1 MKFNLSFLFFSLS
14 PVVLQ
19 SEGLTQKDVQLENF
33 YNWMKEF
40 KVEYNNGKEFLE
52 RFDIYKTN
60 DEYIN
65 KVNTQNLTYT
75 LKHNQ
80 FSHYTNEEFSKLNN
94 LNKYNIKR
102 LSDVK
107 TDFLHTERMLGKVDD
122 FDWTTKGAVTG
133 VKDQKQCGSCWAF
146 STTGS
151 LEGVYYLKNGNLES
165 FSEQMLVDCDT
176 NDYGCGGGL
185 MNNAFQWIQDNGGI
199 EKESDYPYTAKD
211 GTCREKTGEIVK
223 GTAPT
228 SWVNVEASNEALL
241 SAIQQQ
247 PVSVAIEADQTSFQ
261 FYSSGVLTGKCGTN
275 LDHGVLAVGYGTLD
289 GIDYY
294 KIKNSWGESW
304 GMDGYI
310 LLERKDVR
318 GGQCGIL
325 LSASYPLLN

>member
-1 MKFNLSFLFFSLS
+1 MKLNLFFLLFTL
-14 PVVLQ
+14 PVAVVSQ
-19 SEGLTQKDVQLENF
+19 HTDEQMKRF
-33 YNWMKEF
+33 YNWMQDF
-40 KVEYNNGKEFLE
+40 KVEYNNGKEFVKRFHIYLE
-52 RFDIYKTN
+52 N
-60 DEYIN
+60 DKYIN
-65 KVNTQNLTYT
+65 SVNSQNLSYS
-75 LKHNQ
+75 LEHNQ
-80 FSHYTNEEFSKLNN
+80 FSHYTNEEFSELNN
-94 LNKYNIKR
+94 LNEYSTLKQ
-102 LSDVK
+102 LPSVK
-107 TDFLHTERMLGKVDD
+107 TDLLHTKRVLGEVGD
-122 FDWTTKGAVTG
+122 FDWTTKGAVTD

-151 LEGVYYLKNGNLES
+151 LEGIYYLKNGHLES

-199 EKESDYPYTAKD
+199 EKESDYPYTATGGVCK
-211 GTCREKTGEIVK
+211 EKTGEIVE

-228 SWVNVEASNEALL
+228 TWVNVESSNDALL

-247 PVSVAIEADQTSFQ
+247 PVSVAIEADQTTFQ

-289 GIDYY
+289 GVDYY
-294 KIKNSWGESW
+294 KIKNSWGKSW
-304 GMDGYI
+304 GMDGYV

-325 LSASYPLLN
+325 LSASYPTLD